1 MNLDIG
7 ATLSRAWRITWN
19 NKILWLLG
27 ILAGCGGGSGNFQF
41 RGGGGGGGG
50 GVPGGQPGN
59 LPPEIQRFFDQLD
72 PSVVTAVVIGLI
84 CLGLLLALVAIALG
98 VIGRGGLIGGVQRAN
113 AQGKVSFGEAW
124 NIGLKHFWTLFIIG
138 LVVGLVTFLAV
149 VLTVVP
155 GAIFTAVTFGLGALC
170 LVPLICVLSILS
182 IILGIVAY
190 FAQIAAVVEN
200 LGVSAA
206 LSRAW
211 QIIQANLGS
220 IIVLGLI
227 LIVLSGIIGFVLA
240 LPFIAIVVP
249 AVFGFIALANG
260 DAPALGNTSLI
271 VAGLCFVIYLPI
283 LILLQG
289 ILQTWV
295 TAAWTLA
302 YEQFTG
308 RSASGVPAAPAAP
321 AM

>member
-1 MNLDIG
+1 
-7 ATLSRAWRITWN
+7 
-19 NKILWLLG
+19 
-27 ILAGCGGGSGNFQF
+27 
-41 RGGGGGGGG
+41 
-50 GVPGGQPGN
+50 
-59 LPPEIQRFFDQLD
+59 
-72 PSVVTAVVIGLI
+72 VVTAVVIGLI

-113 AQGKVSFGEAW
+113 ATGKVSFGEAW
-124 NIGLKHFWTLFIIG
+124 SIGLKHFWTLFLIG

-155 GAIFTAVTFGLGALC
+155 GAILTAVTFGLGALC

-182 IILGIVAY
+182 IILGVVAY

-200 LGVSAA
+200 LSVGEAI
-206 LSRAW
+206 SRAW
-211 QIIQANLGS
+211 QVIQANLGS

-249 AVFGFIALANG
+249 AVFGFISLASG

-302 YEQFTG
+302 YEHFTG